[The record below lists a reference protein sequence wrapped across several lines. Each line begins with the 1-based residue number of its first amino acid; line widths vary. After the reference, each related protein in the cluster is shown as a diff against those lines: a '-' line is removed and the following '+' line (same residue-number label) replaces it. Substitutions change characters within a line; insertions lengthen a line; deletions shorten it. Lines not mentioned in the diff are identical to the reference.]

1 MTAATRA
8 NIVQQLTRYAAATAT
23 CADRYAYAF
32 YPMIRDADEKF
43 ICCVHGGE
51 DMEAYLKAAE
61 VLRDFDVDLGD
72 LVERPISERGLD
84 GADDLGAK
92 MSWTE
97 RAVFSAVF
105 ERALLVLLQG
115 FARSDHAPTAQMA
128 RSIIPRE
135 EKHVAHGLTLLRTAC
150 SSADTKHQAQDAVRK
165 LWPVA
170 LAVLGTDEARAALRA
185 AARSELEPLGL
196 SVDEGVS

>member
-1 MTAATRA
+1 MTTAIQPS
-8 NIVQQLTRYAAATAT
+8 IVQELTRYAAATAT

-32 YPMIRDADEKF
+32 YPMIRDGDEKF

-61 VLRDFDVDLGD
+61 VLSGFGVDLTG
-72 LVERPISERGLD
+72 LVERPISERGLE
-84 GADDLGAK
+84 GAEVLAAE

-97 RAVFSAVF
+97 RAAFSALF
-105 ERALLVLLQG
+105 ERALLVQLQG
-115 FARSDHAPTAQMA
+115 FAKSDHAPTAQMA

-135 EKHVAHGLTLLRTAC
+135 EKHVAHGLVLLRQAA
-150 SSADTKHQAQDAVRK
+150 SSAGTKAAAQDAVRK

-170 LAVLGTDEARAALRA
+170 LAVLGTEEARAALLD
-185 AARSELEPLGL
+185 AARTEIEPLGL
-196 SVDEGVS
+196 MIGDRVS